1 MALSVKPLSDALGAE
16 VSGVDLS
23 KPVDEGIFSEILD
36 AFHQYQLL
44 RFPEQTLTEE
54 QHIDFS
60 RRFGDLEIHVCEQY
74 LLPGYPEILLLT
86 NELKEDGARVSI
98 ADGGSGWHS
107 DLSYMERPSLGS
119 LLYAV
124 QTPEKGG
131 DTEWANMYTAYE
143 TLPVETKKRIEGL
156 KAIHQFDQRL
166 NPRLP
171 DPDLRYRDEHSDELR
186 ALTPDVQHPIVRT
199 HPVTGRKVLFASLRF
214 TIGIVDM
221 DEKEGAV
228 LLDELLAHQENP
240 ELIYYHQW
248 QKGDLMMWDNRCTN
262 HRACGEVVQ
271 LPNVRRLHRTTLLGD
286 IPY

>member
-1 MALSVKPLSDALGAE
+1 MALSIKPLSDALGAE
-16 VSGVDLS
+16 ISGVDLS
-23 KPVDEGIFSEILD
+23 KPIDEGTFSEILD

-44 RFPEQTLTEE
+44 RFPEQTLTPEA
-54 QHIDFS
+54 QIAFS
-60 RRFGDLEIHVCEQY
+60 RRLGDLEIHVCEQY
-74 LLPGYPEILLLT
+74 LLPGHPEILVLS
-86 NELKEDGARVSI
+86 NELKEDGTRVSI

-131 DTEWANMYTAYE
+131 DTEWANMYAAYR
-143 TLPVETKKRIEGL
+143 TLPEETKKRIEGL
-156 KAIHQFDQRL
+156 KAIHQFDQRS

-186 ALTPDVQHPIVRT
+186 ALTPDVKHPIVRT
-199 HPVTGRKVLFASLRF
+199 HPVTGRKALFVSLRF
-214 TIGIVDM
+214 TIGIADM
-221 DEKEGAV
+221 DEKEGAA

-240 ELIYYHQW
+240 DFAYRHQW
-248 QKGDLMMWDNRCTN
+248 QAGDLMMWDNRCTN

-271 LPNVRRLHRTTLLGD
+271 LPNVRRLHRATLLGD
-286 IPY
+286 VPY

>member
-1 MALSVKPLSDALGAE
+1 MALSVKPLSEHLGAE

-23 KPVDEGIFSEILD
+23 ESVDEGTFSEILD
-36 AFHQYQLL
+36 AFHRYQLL
-44 RFPEQTLTEE
+44 CFPKQTLTPG
-54 QHIDFS
+54 QHIAFS

-74 LLPGYPEILLLT
+74 LLPEHPEILLLS
-86 NELKEDGARVSI
+86 NELKEDGARVSL

-124 QTPEKGG
+124 QTPERGG
-131 DTEWANMYTAYE
+131 DTEWANMYSAYE
-143 TLPVETKKRIEGL
+143 TLPDETKKRIEGL

-171 DPDLRYRDEHSDELR
+171 PPDLRYRDAHSDELR

-199 HPVTGRKVLFASLRF
+199 HPVTGRKVLFVSLRF
-214 TIGIVDM
+214 TIGIADM
-221 DEKEGAV
+221 DKKEGAA

-240 ELIYYHQW
+240 EFTYHHKW
-248 QKGDLMMWDNRCTN
+248 KMGDLMMWDNRCTN

-271 LPNVRRLHRTTLLGD
+271 FPDVRRLHRTTVLGD
-286 IPY
+286 LPV

>member
-143 TLPVETKKRIEGL
+143 TLPDETKKRIEGL

-214 TIGIVDM
+214 TIGIADM

-240 ELIYYHQW
+240 ELIYFHQW

>member
-1 MALSVKPLSDALGAE
+1 MALSIKPLSDVLGAE

-23 KPVDEGIFSEILD
+23 ESVDEGAFSEILD

-44 RFPEQTLTEE
+44 RFPEQTLTPE
-54 QHIDFS
+54 QHIAFS

-74 LLPGYPEILLLT
+74 LLPGHPEILLLS
-86 NELKEDGARVSI
+86 NELKQDGTRVSI

-131 DTEWANMYTAYE
+131 DTEWANMYAAYE
-143 TLPVETKKRIEGL
+143 TLPDETKKRIEGL
-156 KAIHQFDQRL
+156 KAIHQFDQRS

-171 DPDLRYRDEHSDELR
+171 PPDLRYRDAHSDELR

-199 HPVTGRKVLFASLRF
+199 HPVTGRKVLFVSLRF
-214 TIGIVDM
+214 TIGIADM
-221 DEKEGAV
+221 DDKEGAA

-240 ELIYYHQW
+240 ELIYHHQW
-248 QKGDLMMWDNRCTN
+248 KMGDLMMWDNRCTN

-271 LPNVRRLHRTTLLGD
+271 LPDVRRLHRATVLGD
-286 IPY
+286 VPY

>member
-1 MALSVKPLSDALGAE
+1 MKGVQYPAEGALIHRLGQ
-16 VSGVDLS
+16 VDT
-23 KPVDEGIFSEILD
+23 
-36 AFHQYQLL
+36 
-44 RFPEQTLTEE
+44 R
-54 QHIDFS
+54 DFS

-86 NELKEDGARVSI
+86 NELKEDGTRVSI

-143 TLPVETKKRIEGL
+143 TLSDETKKRIEGL

-171 DPDLRYRDEHSDELR
+171 PPDLRYRDAHSDELR

-214 TIGIVDM
+214 TIGIANM
-221 DEKEGAV
+221 DEKEGAA

-240 ELIYYHQW
+240 EFIYHHQW
-248 QKGDLMMWDNRCTN
+248 KMGDLMMWDNRCTN
-262 HRACGEVVQ
+262 HRACGEVVK
-271 LPNVRRLHRTTLLGD
+271 LPNVRRLHRATLLGD
-286 IPY
+286 IPC

>member
-1 MALSVKPLSDALGAE
+1 MALSVKPLSEALGAE
-16 VSGVDLS
+16 ISGVDLS
-23 KPVDEGIFSEILD
+23 EPVDEGTFNEILD
-36 AFHQYQLL
+36 SFYQYQLL
-44 RFPEQTLTEE
+44 RFPEQTLTAE
-54 QHIDFS
+54 QHIAFS
-60 RRFGDLEIHVCEQY
+60 RRFGDLEIHICEQY

-86 NELKEDGARVSI
+86 NELKEDGTRVSI

-107 DLSYMERPSLGS
+107 DLSYLERPSMGA

-124 QTPEKGG
+124 QTPQKGG

-143 TLPVETKKRIEGL
+143 TLPDETKKRIKGL

-199 HPVTGRKVLFASLRF
+199 HPVTGRKVLFASVRF
-214 TIGIVDM
+214 TIGVADM
-221 DEKEGAV
+221 DEKEGAA

-240 ELIYYHQW
+240 ELTYHHKW
-248 QKGDLMMWDNRCTN
+248 KMGDLMMWDNRCTN

-271 LPNVRRLHRTTLLGD
+271 FPDVRRLHRATLLGD
-286 IPY
+286 VPF

>member
-1 MALSVKPLSDALGAE
+1 MVISIKPLSDVLGAE

-23 KPVDEGIFSEILD
+23 KSVDEGTFSEILD

-44 RFPEQTLTEE
+44 RFPNQTLSPE
-54 QHIDFS
+54 QHIAFS

-86 NELKEDGARVSI
+86 NELKKDGTRVSI

-143 TLPVETKKRIEGL
+143 TLPDETKKRIEGL

-166 NPRLP
+166 NPKLP
-171 DPDLRYRDEHSDELR
+171 PPDLRYRDAHSDELR

-214 TIGIVDM
+214 TIGIANM
-221 DEKEGAV
+221 DEKEGAA

-240 ELIYYHQW
+240 EFIYHHQW
-248 QKGDLMMWDNRCTN
+248 KMGDPMMWDNRCTN
-262 HRACGEVVQ
+262 HRACGEVVK
-271 LPNVRRLHRTTLLGD
+271 LPNVRRLHRATLLGD
-286 IPY
+286 IPC

>member
-1 MALSVKPLSDALGAE
+1 MVLSIKPLSDVLGAE
-16 VSGVDLS
+16 VSDVDLS
-23 KPVDEGIFSEILD
+23 ESVDESTFSEILD

-44 RFPEQTLTEE
+44 RFPEQTLTPE
-54 QHIDFS
+54 QHIAFS
-60 RRFGDLEIHVCEQY
+60 RRFGDLEIHVCEHY
-74 LLPGYPEILLLT
+74 LLPGHPEILLLS
-86 NELKEDGARVSI
+86 NELKQDGTRVSI

-131 DTEWANMYTAYE
+131 DTEWANMYAVYE
-143 TLPVETKKRIEGL
+143 TLPDETKKRIEGL
-156 KAIHQFDQRL
+156 KAIHQFDQRF

-171 DPDLRYRDEHSDELR
+171 PPDLRYRDAHSDELK

-199 HPVTGRKVLFASLRF
+199 HPVTGRKVLFVSLRF
-214 TIGIVDM
+214 TIGIADM
-221 DEKEGAV
+221 DEKEGAA

-240 ELIYYHQW
+240 EFIYHHKW
-248 QKGDLMMWDNRCTN
+248 KMGDLMMWDNRCTN

-271 LPNVRRLHRTTLLGD
+271 LPNVRRLHRATVLGD
-286 IPY
+286 VPV

>member
-1 MALSVKPLSDALGAE
+1 MALSVKPLSENLGAE

-23 KPVDEGIFSEILD
+23 ESVDEGTFSEILD
-36 AFHQYQLL
+36 AFHGYQLL
-44 RFPEQTLTEE
+44 RFPKQTLTPE
-54 QHIDFS
+54 QHIAFS

-74 LLPGYPEILLLT
+74 LLPGHPEILLLS

-124 QTPEKGG
+124 QTPERGG
-131 DTEWANMYTAYE
+131 DTEWANMYSAYE
-143 TLPVETKKRIEGL
+143 TLPDETKKRLEGL
-156 KAIHQFDQRL
+156 KAIHQFDQRF

-171 DPDLRYRDEHSDELR
+171 PPDLRFRDAQSDELR

-199 HPVTGRKVLFASLRF
+199 HPVTGRKVPFVSLRF
-214 TIGIVDM
+214 TIGIADM
-221 DEKEGAV
+221 AQEEGAA
-228 LLDELLAHQENP
+228 LLDELLVHQENP
-240 ELIYYHQW
+240 EFTYHHKW
-248 QKGDLMMWDNRCTN
+248 KMGDLMMWGNRCIN

-271 LPNVRRLHRTTLLGD
+271 FPDVRRLHRTTVLGD
-286 IPY
+286 LPV

>member
-1 MALSVKPLSDALGAE
+1 MALSIKPLSDILGAE

-23 KPVDEGIFSEILD
+23 ESVDEGTFSEILD

-44 RFPEQTLTEE
+44 RFPKQTLTPE
-54 QHIDFS
+54 QHIAFS

-74 LLPGYPEILLLT
+74 LLPGHPEILLLS
-86 NELKEDGARVSI
+86 NELKEDGTRVSL

-131 DTEWANMYTAYE
+131 DTEWANMYAAYE
-143 TLPVETKKRIEGL
+143 TLPDQTKKRIEGL
-156 KAIHQFDQRL
+156 KAIHQFDQRS

-171 DPDLRYRDEHSDELR
+171 PPDLQYRDEHSDELR

-199 HPVTGRKVLFASLRF
+199 HPVTGRKVLFVSLRF
-214 TIGIVDM
+214 TIGIADM
-221 DEKEGAV
+221 DEKEGAA
-228 LLDELLAHQENP
+228 LLDELLEHQENP
-240 ELIYYHQW
+240 EFIYHHKW
-248 QKGDLMMWDNRCTN
+248 NLGDLMMWDNRCTN

-271 LPNVRRLHRTTLLGD
+271 LPNVRRLHRATLLGEV
-286 IPY
+286 PF

>member
-1 MALSVKPLSDALGAE
+1 MAFSVKPLSDALGAE

-36 AFHQYQLL
+36 AFHRYQLL
-44 RFPEQTLTEE
+44 RFPEQTLTAE
-54 QHIDFS
+54 QHIAFS

-74 LLPGYPEILLLT
+74 LLPECPEILLLT
-86 NELKEDGARVSI
+86 NELKEDGTRVSI

-107 DLSYMERPSLGS
+107 DLSYMERPSLGA

-143 TLPVETKKRIEGL
+143 TLPDETKKRIEGL

-199 HPVTGRKVLFASLRF
+199 HPVTGRKVLFVSLRF
-214 TIGIVDM
+214 TIGIADM
-221 DEKEGAV
+221 DEKEGAA

-240 ELIYYHQW
+240 ELTYHHRW
-248 QKGDLMMWDNRCTN
+248 KAGDLMMWDNRCTN
-262 HRACGEVVQ
+262 HRACGEIVQ

>member
-1 MALSVKPLSDALGAE
+1 MALSVKPLSENLGAE

-23 KPVDEGIFSEILD
+23 ESVDEGTFSEILD
-36 AFHQYQLL
+36 AFHRYQLL
-44 RFPEQTLTEE
+44 CFPEQTLTPE
-54 QHIDFS
+54 QHIAFS

-74 LLPGYPEILLLT
+74 LLPEYPEILLLT
-86 NELKEDGARVSI
+86 NELKEDGTRVSI

-124 QTPEKGG
+124 HTPEKGG

-143 TLPVETKKRIEGL
+143 TLPDETKKRIEGL
-156 KAIHQFDQRL
+156 KAIHQFDQSL

-171 DPDLRYRDEHSDELR
+171 PPDLRYRDKHSDELR

-199 HPVTGRKVLFASLRF
+199 HPVTGRKVLFVSLRF

-221 DEKEGAV
+221 DEKEGAA

-240 ELIYYHQW
+240 EFTYHHKW
-248 QKGDLMMWDNRCTN
+248 KMGDLMMWDNRCTN

-271 LPNVRRLHRTTLLGD
+271 FPDVRRLHRTTVLGD
-286 IPY
+286 VPV